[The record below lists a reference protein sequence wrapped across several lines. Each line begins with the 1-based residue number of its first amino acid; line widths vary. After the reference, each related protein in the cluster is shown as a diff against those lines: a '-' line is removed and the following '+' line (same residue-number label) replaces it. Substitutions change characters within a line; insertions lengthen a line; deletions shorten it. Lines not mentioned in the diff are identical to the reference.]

1 MRKIKK
7 PSKNID
13 AANSLIKATHSFI
26 NTNEENAIKAKDLT
40 AIQQHSRNISGIVS
54 DITEIF
60 PDIEL
65 VIEIMTSLIISPNDM
80 QNNGVYCKLSNFKL
94 PVNIQNIIMDVS
106 RTYINDEYDY
116 LDKLDTII
124 SETLYTKGSYVE
136 LNIPPSNI
144 KKLLDT
150 IKKAP
155 KAGLED
161 IMSSSKPIFN
171 TSIST
176 YKEPKDSFIEF
187 SDNPLNICSDILND
201 TMIKVGNEA
210 SLFNTEY
217 NETTI
222 ALENMFIDNNGYG
235 VMDDNDI
242 NYDKPIIKKID
253 SFNVIPV
260 CAKNDPN
267 KHYGYFIFLDDKGL
281 PIKETTLTVDETVN
295 IFKKVKHNIKGISKS
310 TPTITNIDDIRR
322 TFLGDKLNSYLKE
335 SKYNNLIDSNIN
347 IDNNLMLSI
356 ADTILN
362 DSKLKIIFMPEELVS
377 YYAINYRSNGTG
389 ESLLERTTVLA
400 SIRGIIMFTNLLSYI
415 KSSTTTTEVT
425 VDLDPEDPNFRKTS
439 EMIMGNIMSNRQVSL
454 PIGMLKADDFVDWSH
469 KLGYSFNFKHPAA
482 PDVNI
487 DISENNVDISPIDSD
502 LKEDI
507 DKLLI
512 TSLYLTPEILDNS
525 YSPDFA
531 TTVIANNL
539 LLSKRVAKLQRKFN
553 ALITKDIR
561 KKLLLDGS
569 FKNKIKDIL
578 GSEIKSI
585 KKYILKSNN
594 PNVDKDVIKKIK
606 DDVLIDWIANTVIK
620 HLAIELP
627 KPEVTDDSNS
637 KDLLDDFIDEVDKIT
652 DILMSTDAIP
662 DDLLGDFADKM
673 DDAKAAIKV
682 MLTKRYI
689 NENNILPELTN
700 ILTLDEDGNPNN
712 NILEEF
718 STHIDVLTKLILP
731 FVKDNNKAK
740 EKLDEKIDKIDNPDE
755 DEEDTS
761 DAVDETNNDDTGDTT
776 DDNNNDNED
785 TNNDDTVDNEDN
797 TEEEDLN
804 LEE

>member
-1 MRKIKK
+1 MRKMKK

-13 AANSLIKATHSFI
+13 ARNSLLKSAHGFI
-26 NTNEENAIKAKDLT
+26 NTDQNSSVKAKDL
-40 AIQQHSRNISGIVS
+40 ASIQQHSRNISGIVS

-80 QNNGVYCKLSNFKL
+80 QNNGVYCKLNNFKL
-94 PVNIQNIIMDVS
+94 PVNVQNIIMDVS
-106 RTYINDEYDY
+106 RTYINGEYDY

-124 SETLYTKGSYVE
+124 SETLYTQGSYVE

-150 IKKAP
+150 IKKTP
-155 KAGLED
+155 TSGLED
-161 IMSSSKPIFN
+161 IMSSSKPIFSE
-171 TSIST
+171 SIST
-176 YKEPKDSFIEF
+176 YKEPKDSPIEF

-210 SLFNTEY
+210 SLFNTAY

-222 ALENMFIDNNGYG
+222 ALESMFIDSNGYG
-235 VMDDNDI
+235 VMDDTDI
-242 NYDKPIIKKID
+242 DYNKPIIKKMD

-267 KHYGYFIFLDDKGL
+267 KHYGYFIFLDDNGL
-281 PIKETTLTVDETVN
+281 PIKETTLTVDESVN
-295 IFKKVKHNIKGISKS
+295 IFKKVKHNIKGIAKD
-310 TPTITNIDDIRR
+310 TPNISNIDDVRKI
-322 TFLGDKLNSYLKE
+322 FLGNKLNSYLKE
-335 SKYNNLIDSNIN
+335 SKYKNLIDSNIE
-347 IDNNLMLSI
+347 IDNGLLLSI
-356 ADTILN
+356 ADTILSE
-362 DSKLKIIFMPEELVS
+362 SKLKIIFMPEELVS

-400 SIRGIIMFTNLLSYI
+400 SIRGIILFTNLLSYI
-415 KSSTTTTEVT
+415 KSSTTTTEVN

-439 EMIMGNIMSNRQVSL
+439 EMIMGNIISNRQVSL
-454 PIGMLKADDFVDWSH
+454 PIGMLKADDFVDWTH
-469 KLGYSFNFKHPAA
+469 KLGYSFNFKHPSA
-482 PDVNI
+482 PDVSI
-487 DISENNVDISPIDSD
+487 DIDEKSVDISPVDSD
-502 LKEDI
+502 LKENI

-539 LLSKRVAKLQRKFN
+539 LLSKRVSKLQRKFN
-553 ALITKDIR
+553 ILITKDIR
-561 KKLLLDGS
+561 KKLLLDGK

-578 GSEIKSI
+578 ETEIKSI
-585 KKYILKSNN
+585 RKYILKSNN
-594 PNVDKDVIKKIK
+594 PNVDTEIIKKVS
-606 DDVLIDWIANTVIK
+606 DDVLIEWLASTTIK
-620 HLAIELP
+620 HLVIELP

-637 KDLLDDFIDEVDKIT
+637 KDLLDDFIDEIDKIT

-662 DDLLGDFADKM
+662 DDLIGDFGDKM

-689 NENNILPELTN
+689 SENNILPELTN

-718 STHIDVLTKLILP
+718 TSHIDVLTKLILP
-731 FVKDNNKAK
+731 FVKDTNKTK
-740 EKLDEKIDKIDNPDE
+740 KILDEKIDKLDNAEDEADE
-755 DEEDTS
+755 DNDNVEDNVE
-761 DAVDETNNDDTGDTT
+761 D
-776 DDNNNDNED
+776 NNDND
-785 TNNDDTVDNEDN
+785 TENSGDETDE
-797 TEEEDLN
+797 L
-804 LEE
+804 